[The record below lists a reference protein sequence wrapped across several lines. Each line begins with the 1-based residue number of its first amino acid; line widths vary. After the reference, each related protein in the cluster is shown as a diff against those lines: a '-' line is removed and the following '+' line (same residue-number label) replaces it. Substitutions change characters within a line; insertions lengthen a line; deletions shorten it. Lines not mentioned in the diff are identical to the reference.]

1 MIIIN
6 NNPIL
11 GTSIYIDKWTLDHPL
26 VLIDF
31 IIMRTIAVTNRAFKR
46 LLRLASSYG

>member
-6 NNPIL
+6 NNPVL
-11 GTSIYIDKWTLDHPL
+11 GTSIYIDKWTIDQPL
-26 VLIDF
+26 VLMDF
-31 IIMRTIAVTNRAFKR
+31 IIMRTTTITNRAFKR